1 MTTKAELKRLSARQ
15 IAALRVCPF
24 CGGPVERK
32 SARGPMPSYC
42 SPECQKGI
50 NNASLSD
57 GAAIIKLAKAWRES
71 RGQGIGAACFN
82 QMVSALDTMLAADRE
97 AGRPSALYAGAV
109 MLNADGQ
116 YFDRKR
122 A

>member
-1 MTTKAELKRLSARQ
+1 MTSKAELKRLSSRQ
-15 IAALRVCPF
+15 ILALQVCPY
-24 CGGPVERK
+24 CGGQVERK
-32 SARGPMPSYC
+32 NARGPSPSYC
-42 SPECQKGI
+42 SPECQKAMS
-50 NNASLSD
+50 NASLSD